1 MDESQFYLDETSGEL
16 AGLINS
22 TQEMLAILTLD
33 GHFHRANHA
42 WKQILG
48 LDAADL
54 AQSSIMDLIHSD
66 DLWLVTQKVEFARK
80 LKSPATFIARCQDKV
95 GRGKCLRWHL
105 SPAPDRPWIYLDACD
120 ITDQVTAN
128 DELSKSNE
136 MLTSV

>member
-80 LKSPATFIARCQDKV
+80 QKSAATFIAFGRSHVRLIDLFRC
-95 GRGKCLRWHL
+95 
-105 SPAPDRPWIYLDACD
+105 
-120 ITDQVTAN
+120 
-128 DELSKSNE
+128 
-136 MLTSV
+136 